1 MSPLSVLRVA
11 LRALLRNK
19 MRASLT
25 TLGVVIGV
33 GAVVAMVAIG
43 EGAKAQVQKAFE
55 SMGTDLIVVLP
66 GSQQMG
72 GGMQGGFGSAQTLT
86 WDDLRIIQTEL
97 SAVRAAAP
105 QLRTNTTVL
114 GDGNNWATQVFG
126 TTSDFFVVRNWPI
139 ELGRTLQASDV
150 DGATKVAVL
159 GKTVAEQ
166 LWGEPQRALG
176 DVLRIRGVPYEVV
189 GVLTSKG
196 QSPMGQDYDDVVF
209 LPSKTFLT
217 KVQGGVKQFIPGS
230 ILVAA
235 RSSEQS
241 TRAVD
246 QVTALLRD
254 RHKLA
259 DGDQDDFSIRNLAE
273 MASAQQQGTQT
284 LTMLLMAIAAVSLL
298 VGGIGIMNIMLVS
311 VTERTREIGVRMAV
325 GARPMD
331 VLLQFLVESL
341 TLSVIGGA
349 IGVGLGVGG
358 AYLMTAKFGWP
369 TVVRPDVIA
378 VAVGFSALIGVAF
391 GLYPARKAAA
401 LDPIQALRYE

>member
-11 LRALLRNK
+11 LRALVRNK
-19 MRASLT
+19 MRAGLT

-66 GSQQMG
+66 GSQNF
-72 GGMQGGFGSAQTLT
+72 GGMQGGFGSGQTLT
-86 WDDLRIIQTEL
+86 WDDLHAIQTEL

-105 QLRTNTTVL
+105 QLRTNTPVL
-114 GDGNNWATQVFG
+114 GDGNNWGTQVMG
-126 TTSDFFVVRNWPI
+126 TTADFFVVRNWA
-139 ELGRTLQASDV
+139 LQFGRPLQASDV

-159 GKTVAEQ
+159 GQSVAEQ
-166 LWGEPQRALG
+166 LWGEPARAVG
-176 DVLRIRGVPYEVV
+176 DVLRIKGVPYEVI
-189 GVLTSKG
+189 GVLTPKG
-196 QSPMGQDYDDVVF
+196 QSPMGMDYDDVV
-209 LPSKTFLT
+209 LVPAKTFMT
-217 KVQGGVKQFIPGS
+217 KVQGGIKQNIPGS

-235 RSSEQS
+235 KNGRESARTAQ
-241 TRAVD
+241 
-246 QVTALLRD
+246 QVQALLRD
-254 RHKLA
+254 RHKLV
-259 DGDQDDFSIRNLAE
+259 DGDPDDFSIRNLAE
-273 MASAQQQGTQT
+273 MANAQQQGTQT

-325 GARPMD
+325 GARPVD

-349 IGVGLGVGG
+349 IGVGVGVGG
-358 AYLMTAKFGWP
+358 AWLLTAKFGWP

-378 VAVGFSALIGVAF
+378 IAVGFSALIGVGF
-391 GLYPARKAAA
+391 GLYPARRAAA

>member
-1 MSPLSVLRVA
+1 MSPFSVLRVA

-33 GAVVAMVAIG
+33 AAVVAMVAIG
-43 EGAKAQVQKAFE
+43 EGAKAQVQKAFA
-55 SMGTDLIVVLP
+55 SMGTDLIVLLP

-72 GGMQGGFGSAQTLT
+72 GGMQGGFGSGQNLT
-86 WDDLRIIQTEL
+86 WDDLRAIQTEL
-97 SAVRAAAP
+97 SSVRAAAP
-105 QLRTNTTVL
+105 QLRTNTPVL
-114 GDGNNWATQVFG
+114 GDGNNWGTQVMG
-126 TTSDFFVVRNWPI
+126 TTADFFVVRNWAVAV
-139 ELGRTLQASDV
+139 GRPLQASDI

-166 LWGEPQRALG
+166 LWGEPERALG
-176 DVLRIRGVPYEVV
+176 DVLRIKGVPYEVI
-189 GVLTSKG
+189 GVLAPKG
-196 QSPMGQDYDDVVF
+196 QSPMGQDYDDVV
-209 LPSKTFLT
+209 LVPAKTFMT
-217 KVQGGVKQFIPGS
+217 KVQGGIKQHIPGS
-230 ILVAA
+230 ILIAA
-235 RSSEQS
+235 KDAQQSSR
-241 TRAVD
+241 TAD
-246 QVTALLRD
+246 QVAALLRD
-254 RHKLA
+254 RHKLV

-273 MASAQQQGTQT
+273 MANAQQQGTQT

-325 GARPMD
+325 GARPID

-349 IGVGLGVGG
+349 IGVGIGVGG
-358 AYLMTAKFGWP
+358 AYLLTAKFGWP

-378 VAVGFSALIGVAF
+378 IAVGFSALIGVGF
-391 GLYPARKAAA
+391 GLYPARRAAA

>member
-11 LRALLRNK
+11 LRALVRNK
-19 MRASLT
+19 MRAGLT

-66 GSQQMG
+66 GSQSF
-72 GGMQGGFGSAQTLT
+72 GGMQGGFGSGQTLT
-86 WDDLRIIQTEL
+86 WDDLRAIQTEL
-97 SAVRAAAP
+97 SAVRGAAP
-105 QLRTNTTVL
+105 QLRHNTPVL

-126 TTSDFFVVRNWPI
+126 TTADFHAVRNWAV
-139 ELGRTLQASDV
+139 ELGRPLQAPDV
-150 DGATKVAVL
+150 DGAAKVAVL
-159 GKTVAEQ
+159 GRTVAEQ
-166 LWGEPQRALG
+166 LWGEPTRAIG
-176 DVLRIRGVPYEVV
+176 EVLRIKGVPYEVV
-189 GVLTSKG
+189 GVLTPKG
-196 QSPMGQDYDDVVF
+196 QSPRGQDYDDTVLV
-209 LPSKTFLT
+209 PAKTFMT
-217 KVQGGVKQFIPGS
+217 KVQGGIKQHIPGS
-230 ILVAA
+230 ILIAA
-235 RSSEQS
+235 KDGRDSARTAQ
-241 TRAVD
+241 

-254 RHKLA
+254 RHKVP
-259 DGDQDDFSIRNLAE
+259 DGEPDDFQIRNLAE
-273 MASAQQQGTQT
+273 MANAQQQGTQT

-325 GARPMD
+325 GARPID

-341 TLSVIGGA
+341 TLAVIGGA

-358 AYLMTAKFGWP
+358 AALLTANFGWP

-378 VAVGFSALIGVAF
+378 LAVGFSGVVGVAF
-391 GLYPARKAAA
+391 GIYPARKAAA

>member
-19 MRASLT
+19 MRAGLT

-66 GSQQMG
+66 GSQNFG
-72 GGMQGGFGSAQTLT
+72 GARGGFGSGQTLT
-86 WDDLRIIQTEL
+86 WDDLRAIQSEL

-105 QLRTNTTVL
+105 QLRTNTPVL
-114 GDGNNWATQVFG
+114 GDGNNWGTQVMG
-126 TTSDFFVVRNWPI
+126 TTAEFFVVRNWAV
-139 ELGRTLQASDV
+139 ELGRPLQASDV
-150 DGATKVAVL
+150 DGATKVAVV

-166 LWGEPQRALG
+166 LWGEPARAVG
-176 DVLRIRGVPYEVV
+176 DVLRVKGVPYEVI
-189 GVLTSKG
+189 GVLTPKG
-196 QSPMGQDYDDVVF
+196 QSPMGMDYDDVV
-209 LPSKTFLT
+209 LVPAKTFMT
-217 KVQGGVKQFIPGS
+217 KVQGGIKQHIPGS
-230 ILVAA
+230 ILIAA
-235 RSSEQS
+235 KNGRESARTAQ
-241 TRAVD
+241 

-254 RHKLA
+254 RHQLA
-259 DGDQDDFSIRNLAE
+259 DGDPDDFSIRNLAE
-273 MASAQQQGTQT
+273 MANAQQQGTQT

-325 GARPMD
+325 GARPVD

-349 IGVGLGVGG
+349 IGVGVGVGG
-358 AYLMTAKFGWP
+358 AWLLTAKFGWP

-378 VAVGFSALIGVAF
+378 VAVGFSALVGVAF
-391 GLYPARKAAA
+391 GIYPAKKAAA

>member
-11 LRALLRNK
+11 LRALVRNK
-19 MRASLT
+19 MRAGLT

-66 GSQQMG
+66 GSQNF
-72 GGMQGGFGSAQTLT
+72 GGMQGGFGSGQTLT
-86 WDDLRIIQTEL
+86 WDDLRAIQTEL

-105 QLRTNTTVL
+105 QLRSNTPVL
-114 GDGNNWATQVFG
+114 GDGNNWGTQVFG
-126 TTSDFFVVRNWPI
+126 TTAEFHSVRNWAV
-139 ELGRTLQASDV
+139 ELGRPMQPADV
-150 DGATKVAVL
+150 DGAAKVAVL
-159 GKTVAEQ
+159 GRTVAEQ
-166 LWGEPQRALG
+166 LWGEPARALG
-176 DVLRIRGVPYEVV
+176 DVLRIKGVPYEVI
-189 GVLTSKG
+189 GVLTAKG
-196 QSPMGQDYDDVVF
+196 QSPMGQDYDDTVLV
-209 LPSKTFLT
+209 PAKTFMT
-217 KVQGGVKQFIPGS
+217 KVQGGIKQHIPCS
-230 ILVAA
+230 LLIAA
-235 RSSEQS
+235 KDGRDSARTAQ
-241 TRAVD
+241 

-254 RHKLA
+254 RHKVP
-259 DGDQDDFSIRNLAE
+259 DGEPDDFSIRNLAE
-273 MASAQQQGTQT
+273 MANAQQQGTQT

-325 GARPMD
+325 GARPID

-341 TLSVIGGA
+341 TLAVIGGA

-358 AYLMTAKFGWP
+358 AALLTANFGWP

-378 VAVGFSALIGVAF
+378 LAVGFSGLVGVVF
-391 GLYPARKAAA
+391 GIYPARKAAA